1 MLPAGPCS
9 IVYTMKLREN
19 WAVQRRWRTVSM
31 AGSVSRSDQGRYRD
45 RHVIR
50 LNGRQN
56 TANIEILMVV
66 IIRRVISLLYR
77 TLLMI
82 NRN

>member
-1 MLPAGPCS
+1 MQGRP
-9 IVYTMKLREN
+9 
-19 WAVQRRWRTVSM
+19 
-31 AGSVSRSDQGRYRD
+31 GSVSRSDQGRYRD